1 MPEHISKEK
10 NLNFDNSSNK
20 SDLGSI
26 QKFSKSSDNLWYHQ
40 NLANSSL
47 KVSQL
52 QKLQDTAN
60 KNVLQR
66 VVPNDAVTG
75 QNLLKWNQDQVDRL
89 NPDER
94 ALSPVNTF
102 LSSEYIEKHLDEFDQ
117 EGAGKFDHPEDFDK
131 IGKEFDWGRG
141 LGQFFGRLDEQRE
154 VAKKAKS
161 ENGLW
166 TISKELAVPPMYFV
180 DQYIIKTENEK
191 LESQG
196 ESKLDDSNKINNP
209 NNEIIL
215 QEIPNPKKLED
226 QINNEFKGQNILN
239 EGTDKETNQQ
249 NFKKNIPSGKESGA
263 YKGEFKFGGETKAGQ
278 KEIVITPLS
287 KKLFNK
293 VLGDSVHIKK
303 LKYPQ
308 TPGSSEKVI
317 ESDISFIKKDQNDK
331 QSGQG

>member
-26 QKFSKSSDNLWYHQ
+26 QKFSKSSDNLQYHQ

-117 EGAGKFDHPEDFDK
+117 EGAGKFDHPEGFDK

-161 ENGLW
+161 EMVFGLFPKNQL
-166 TISKELAVPPMYFV
+166 S
-180 DQYIIKTENEK
+180 
-191 LESQG
+191 
-196 ESKLDDSNKINNP
+196 
-209 NNEIIL
+209 L
-215 QEIPNPKKLED
+215 QCTL
-226 QINNEFKGQNILN
+226 QINILSRLRM
-239 EGTDKETNQQ
+239 
-249 NFKKNIPSGKESGA
+249 KNWKVKANLNLMIV
-263 YKGEFKFGGETKAGQ
+263 TK
-278 KEIVITPLS
+278 
-287 KKLFNK
+287 
-293 VLGDSVHIKK
+293 
-303 LKYPQ
+303 
-308 TPGSSEKVI
+308 
-317 ESDISFIKKDQNDK
+317 
-331 QSGQG
+331 

>member
-1 MPEHISKEK
+1 MPEHIPKKK

-20 SDLGSI
+20 SDLSSI
-26 QKFSKSSDNLWYHQ
+26 SKFSKSSDNLEYYQ
-40 NLANSSL
+40 NMANSSL

-52 QKLQDTAN
+52 QKIHDTAN
-60 KNVLQR
+60 ENVLQR
-66 VVPNDAVTG
+66 VVPENAVKD
-75 QNLLKWNQDQVDRL
+75 QNLLKSNQDQVDRL

-102 LSSEYIEKHLDEFDQ
+102 LNSEYIEEHLDAFDKK
-117 EGAGKFDHPEDFDK
+117 GAGKFDHPEGFK
-131 IGKEFDWGRG
+131 MIGKEYDWGRG
-141 LGQFFGRLDEQRE
+141 LGQFLGRLDEQRK
-154 VAKKAKS
+154 VADKAKS

-166 TISKELAVPPMYFV
+166 TISKQLAVPPMYFV
-180 DQYIIKTENEK
+180 DKDVIETENEK

-196 ESKLDDSNKINNP
+196 ESKLDDGNKINNP

-215 QEIPNPKKLED
+215 QEIPNPKELED
-226 QINNEFKGQNILN
+226 QINNEFKGKNILN

-263 YKGEFKFGGETKAGQ
+263 YKGEFKFGGETTAGQ
-278 KEIVITPLS
+278 KEAVITPLA

-293 VLGDSVHIKK
+293 VLGDKIHIRK

-308 TPGSSEKVI
+308 TAGGPGEVEDDYI
-317 ESDISFIKKDQNDK
+317 TEEVKDENDK
-331 QSGQG
+331 YQKE

>member
-1 MPEHISKEK
+1 MPEYIPKEN
-10 NLNFDNSSNK
+10 NLNLNNSSKRSEVNSTSK
-20 SDLGSI
+20 L
-26 QKFSKSSDNLWYHQ
+26 SKSLDNLEYYQ
-40 NLANSSL
+40 NMANSSL
-47 KVSQL
+47 KISQL

-60 KNVLQR
+60 KNVIQR
-66 VVPNDAVTG
+66 VVPPNAVTD
-75 QNLLKWNQDQVDRL
+75 QTLLESNQAQVD
-89 NPDER
+89 NFKPDER
-94 ALSPVNTF
+94 NLNPVESF
-102 LSSEYIEKHLDEFDQ
+102 LSSEYIKDHLDAFDK
-117 EGAGKFDHPEDFDK
+117 EGAGKFDNPEGFEK
-131 IGKEFDWGRG
+131 IGKEHDWGRG
-141 LGQFFGRLDEQRE
+141 LGQFFGRLDEQRK
-154 VAKKAKS
+154 VAEKAKS

-166 TISKELAVPPMYFV
+166 TISEELAVPPMYFV
-180 DQYIIKTENEK
+180 DKDVIETENKK

-196 ESKLDDSNKINNP
+196 ISKLDDGNKINNP

-226 QINNEFKGQNILN
+226 KINNEFKGQNILN

-278 KEIVITPLS
+278 KEIVVTPLS

-308 TPGSSEKVI
+308 TPGSSEEVI
-317 ESDISFIKKDQNDK
+317 ERDITFIKKDQNDK